1 LTALQATCESFAKK
15 STVFKPVDYSSVSGA
30 AGTSICDISVGLR
43 KIALFFLV
51 LGASVQLSAREKG
64 VQYGMGL
71 LVNLPYPEKEVE
83 QVIQDV
89 AQNGIIRGT
98 KEYNKDEYV
107 SGAAAATSTRVF
119 PDWTEG
125 GKVFYKVREHALDP
139 RNFKGVGDVGT
150 LAVRY
155 VIQPQS
161 DKNCVLHIDA
171 AFVEDF
177 RRNVHESN
185 GSVESAEYKDIHDR
199 LEAITSMKAEAK
211 ELERAKQDQL
221 SKNFASRIETS
232 HQDMSKQNP
241 VLQTEPAAAPEP
253 APVEPSSPAAP
264 APTASAAAV
273 VAPAPEQSLEDR
285 VKDLRHQVQRRVK
298 TPGTAL
304 KSAPFHSASTLQSLP
319 PGADVLIVITTP
331 YWFGVET
338 HNGQHGWI
346 PRDDLELLP

>member
-1 LTALQATCESFAKK
+1 MFE
-15 STVFKPVDYSSVSGA
+15 PVDSLPTSEMSGI
-30 AGTSICDISVGLR
+30 SICTTAALLR
-43 KIALFFLV
+43 KAALLV
-51 LGASVQLSAREKG
+51 VILGASLPLSAREKG

-71 LVNLPYPEKEVE
+71 LVNLPYPQNEVE

-98 KEYNKDEYV
+98 KEYNKDDYI
-107 SGAAAATSTRVF
+107 SGAALAASTRVF
-119 PDWTEG
+119 PEWAEG

-155 VIQPQS
+155 VVQAQS

-177 RRNVHESN
+177 RRNVHPSN

-221 SKNFASRIETS
+221 TRNFASRIEAAHPDS
-232 HQDMSKQNP
+232 EPGP
-241 VLQTEPAAAPEP
+241 VLQSEPTAVP
-253 APVEPSSPAAP
+253 PS
-264 APTASAAAV
+264 APTQPSAPLAEPIPPVTAPPAN
-273 VAPAPEQSLEDR
+273 VAPPLPQLSLEDR
-285 VKDLRHQVQRRVK
+285 VKDLRHQVERRVK
-298 TPGTAL
+298 APGTAL
-304 KSAPFHSASTLQSLP
+304 KSAPFHSASTLQSLAS
-319 PGADVLIVITTP
+319 GAEVLIVITSP
-331 YWFGVET
+331 YWYGVET
-338 HNGQHGWI
+338 HGGQHGWV